1 MTTAIK
7 LQPFYTDDLKLR
19 QRTHFKAF
27 KEELN
32 EQVLLKDFSEKSC
45 CTICKSEPHFTDK
58 TCACVQ
64 LTSRMCKL
72 MLKHLKPE
80 FKKQSMQMVA
90 QMITL
95 YLPTCVDSMI
105 DVMTEN
111 NANELENGLAE
122 VTIKPLKA
130 FDFGIEHQNLPIAVF
145 VNDALVFV
153 STSCTYSSCS
163 RAIETYMNSY

>member
-7 LQPFYTDDLKLR
+7 LQPFYTDELKLR
-19 QRTHFKAF
+19 QRTNYKAF

-32 EQVLLKDFSEKSC
+32 EQVLLKAFTENSC
-45 CTICKSEPHFTDK
+45 CTVCKTEPHFTDEA
-58 TCACVQ
+58 CDCVQ
-64 LTSRMCKL
+64 LTSRLCKL
-72 MLKHLKPE
+72 MLQHLKPE

-95 YLPTCVDSMI
+95 YLPTCVDSMS
-105 DVMTEN
+105 DVMSDK

-122 VTIKPLKA
+122 VRIKPLKA
-130 FDFGIEHQNLPIAVF
+130 FEFGIEYQTLPMSVF